1 MNNMSLRGGRTSQCS
16 SLPLSKVSLLD
27 EGILLKRRLLR
38 TPALVRLKPHG
49 ARDER
54 SQRHMRVASGTSI
67 ALRSAQRESPLAM
80 TLFDY
85 LRQFA

>member
-49 ARDER
+49 ARGER
-54 SQRHMRVASGTSI
+54 SQRHMRWELLQ
-67 ALRSAQRESPLAM
+67 ALRLHYVRLSAKVPL
-80 TLFDY
+80 
-85 LRQFA
+85 Q